1 MIQIHAEDRFRAV
14 AACMLL
20 TDYVNENVG
29 WNRPHPMRAQVL
41 PVIEP
46 HRDHPC
52 ALFLR
57 GRLAAIGFGLCA
69 LSAAL
74 TPDPPFRWRDPG
86 DAARHRPEQ
95 RYPELLTSFHE
106 EAGLDELWRS
116 LAAEWETVHRQC
128 RRALDRYRV
137 EEWMA
142 SFWGPTSK
150 RLLLVPNPT
159 DPPGFGF
166 GPNNVDEA
174 ICIAG
179 PPNVSRDAP
188 EEQLE
193 ELFDYGRYDDT
204 ANLVIHE
211 FGHTYLDAARRE
223 VEALAEQTADIGA
236 SLALK
241 DWFPEV
247 YEGWPHRLMET
258 ILRAVQ
264 GAWRA
269 EVVSPQSAEEWLA
282 QEAGRFGLDILPPI
296 YRALVAVPASDRPL
310 GPAGA
315 VAAAAEALAG
325 YRRRGGAAAAGA
337 GP

>member
-1 MIQIHAEDRFRAV
+1 MIEIHAEDRFRAV

-20 TDYVNENVG
+20 TDYVNENLE

-52 ALFLR
+52 AAFLR
-57 GRLAAIGFGLCA
+57 ERLAAVGFGICSLA
-69 LSAAL
+69 GGL
-74 TPDPPFRWRDPG
+74 TADAPFRWRDSS
-86 DAARHRPEQ
+86 DAERDRPEQ
-95 RYPELLTSFHE
+95 HYPELLTSFHE

-116 LAAEWETVHRQC
+116 LAAEWETVHQQC
-128 RRALDRYRV
+128 RRGLDRYRV

-142 SFWGPTSK
+142 SFWGVMPK

-159 DPPGFGF
+159 DPPCFGF
-166 GPNNVDEA
+166 GPSNNEEA

-179 PPNVSRDAP
+179 PPAVSRNA
-188 EEQLE
+188 LE
-193 ELFDYGRYDDT
+193 GELDELFDYSRYDGT
-204 ANLVIHE
+204 ADLAIHE
-211 FGHTYLDAARRE
+211 FGHTYLDLARAE

-264 GAWRA
+264 ATWRA
-269 EVVSPQSAEEWLA
+269 EAVSRQSAEEWLA
-282 QEAGRFGLDILPPI
+282 QEADRFGLDILPPI
-296 YRALVAVPASDRPL
+296 YCALLAVPASDRPL
-310 GPAGA
+310 RPEGV
-315 VAAAAEALAG
+315 VAAAAEALAS
-325 YRRRGGAAAAGA
+325 YRGG
-337 GP
+337 